1 MEPLEPPRE
10 ARQEKGKG
18 KGKGKEGGA
27 AAAAVHAAAAA
38 AAASAASSNAEGRHL
53 LQLLQAGSPG
63 AAGKELGGLA
73 GLFEGKGKGPPGA
86 AGDDDEPRGAPRF
99 DGKGE
104 ARGDESAKNLLNILK
119 TGSTPT
125 GKGGGVD
132 AKGVNIMDLFPKQA
146 KAKQKSASPPKP
158 AEMDKATEALMA
170 QAQAAQAQGAQPTG
184 QGGAAQAQA
193 AA

>member
-27 AAAAVHAAAAA
+27 AAAAA

-63 AAGKELGGLA
+63 AAGKGLA
-73 GLFEGKGKGPPGA
+73 GLFEGKGKGPSA
-86 AGDDDEPRGAPRF
+86 APDDDEPRGAPRF

-125 GKGGGVD
+125 GRGGGVD

-158 AEMDKATEALMA
+158 AELDRATEALMA
-170 QAQAAQAQGAQPTG
+170 QAQAQSP
-184 QGGAAQAQA
+184 
-193 AA
+193 